1 MIQKGT
7 RLVVIDKSGIITANV
22 FQIYKGST
30 HKSAKPGDF
39 LKISAKKVR
48 PNKRFKK
55 GKKSKA
61 ILVTTLFR
69 RLKKDG
75 SYVRSLLNT
84 CVLLR
89 RRMTPRGRELR
100 GPVFYG
106 LKRRRF
112 SSSFISKI

>member
-7 RLVVIDKSGIITANV
+7 RLIVIDKSGILTANV
-22 FQIYKGST
+22 FHIYKGS
-30 HKSAKPGDF
+30 HHALARPGDF
-39 LKISAKKVR
+39 LKISAKKVETS
-48 PNKRFKK
+48 KHIKK

-61 ILVTTLFR
+61 ILVTTVFKR
-69 RLKKDG
+69 IKKDG
-75 SYVRSLLNT
+75 SYVRAFSNS

-89 RRMTPRGRELR
+89 RRMTPRGKELR

-112 SSSFISKI
+112 GSSFISKV